1 MKKYKFRFNDST
13 YIDFT
18 EEKLKNAQNVDFIDD
33 NSKGKLFYV
42 NREDNKQYMI
52 IIPLD
57 MIEEVL
63 DE

>member
-1 MKKYKFRFNDST
+1 MKNYRFRFNKSC

-18 EEKLKNAQNVDFIDD
+18 EEDLAKGQAVDFIDD

-42 NREDNKQYMI
+42 KREDNKQYMI
-52 IIPLD
+52 IVPLD

-63 DE
+63 